1 MEEKTMMPGKQFDYF
16 SPQQI
21 TTGLGSVNR
30 VGMLYKSYGK
40 RALLVTDEVMV
51 KIGIASR
58 VITCLEEAGIAVSV
72 YEQVNDEPSIEH
84 VDAGAKVFIQD
95 KCQFLIA
102 LGGGSPIDAAKAIGA
117 VVTHKTPIRNFM
129 GLHKIPGPNVPLIA
143 IPTTAGT
150 GSEVT
155 RVTIITDSQEEVK
168 MLILS
173 NYLLPTVAICDAELT
188 VTLPQR
194 LTAAVGLDALTHA
207 IEAYISQKAQPFT
220 DIIALEAI
228 RLISRYLRQAWI
240 NGSNLEARHHMML
253 ASTLAGLAFSNSS
266 VALVHGM
273 ARPIGACFHVP
284 HGISNAVLLPTV
296 MRFTVPGNV
305 EKFARI
311 AEAMG
316 EQVADLSIHEA
327 AENAVNAV
335 ERLCGD
341 FGMSGLR
348 SAGVSETELKRLAPK
363 MARDAIASGSPG
375 NNPRIATEEEIIQ
388 LYMDAY

>member
-1 MEEKTMMPGKQFDYF
+1 MLPGKQYDYF

-21 TTGLGSVNR
+21 ITGIGSVSK
-30 VGMLYKSYGK
+30 VGVLAKSYGK
-40 RALLVTDEVMV
+40 RTLLVTDEVMV
-51 KIGIASR
+51 KTGIISR
-58 VITCLEEAGIAVSV
+58 VKSCLEEAGIEVAV
-72 YEQVNDEPSIEH
+72 YDQVNEEPCGEH
-84 VDAGAKVFIQD
+84 VDAGVKAYLQD

-102 LGGGSPIDAAKAIGA
+102 VGGGSPIDAAKAIGA
-117 VVTHKTPIRNFM
+117 VATHNVPIKNFK

-155 RVTIITDSQEEVK
+155 RVTIITDRQEGVK

-173 NYLLPTVAICDAELT
+173 NYLLPSVAICDAELT

-194 LTAAVGLDALTHA
+194 TTAAVGLDALTHA
-207 IEAYISQKAQPFT
+207 IEAYISLKAQPFT

-228 RLISRYLRQAWI
+228 RLISRYLRQAWA
-240 NGSNLEARHHMML
+240 NGSDIEARHNMML

-273 ARPIGACFHVP
+273 SRPIGACFHVP

-316 EQVADLSIHEA
+316 EKVGGLSKLEA
-327 AENAVNAV
+327 AKKAVLAV
-335 ERLCGD
+335 ERLCAD
-341 FGMSGLR
+341 FDMLGLR
-348 SAGVSETELKRLAPK
+348 NAKVPEAELKSLAAK

-375 NNPRIATEEEIIQ
+375 NNPRIASEEEIIQ
-388 LYMDAY
+388 LYLDAY

>member
-1 MEEKTMMPGKQFDYF
+1 
-16 SPQQI
+16 
-21 TTGLGSVNR
+21 
-30 VGMLYKSYGK
+30 
-40 RALLVTDEVMV
+40 
-51 KIGIASR
+51 
-58 VITCLEEAGIAVSV
+58 
-72 YEQVNDEPSIEH
+72 
-84 VDAGAKVFIQD
+84 
-95 KCQFLIA
+95 
-102 LGGGSPIDAAKAIGA
+102 
-117 VVTHKTPIRNFM
+117 
-129 GLHKIPGPNVPLIA
+129 
-143 IPTTAGT
+143 
-150 GSEVT
+150 
-155 RVTIITDSQEEVK
+155 
-168 MLILS
+168 
-173 NYLLPTVAICDAELT
+173 
-188 VTLPQR
+188 
-194 LTAAVGLDALTHA
+194 
-207 IEAYISQKAQPFT
+207 
-220 DIIALEAI
+220 
-228 RLISRYLRQAWI
+228 
-240 NGSNLEARHHMML
+240 
-253 ASTLAGLAFSNSS
+253 
-266 VALVHGM
+266 M